1 MLKGKNITLRSL
13 ILNDLDFLYSIE
25 NSFENWQYGSE
36 KKHFSKEALVSYI
49 NNANEDIGTA
59 KQYRFVIDYQNNPI
73 GFIDLF
79 DYTINSAGVGIIIDK
94 KYRERGFA
102 KEALHLLI
110 DYSSVNLKIEQLTSK
125 VEKGNIAS
133 INLFTSCGFN
143 LQMEKESFNF
153 YTLTI

>member
-1 MLKGKNITLRSL
+1 MLKEKNITLRSL

-25 NSFENWQYGSE
+25 NNSKNWQYGSE
-36 KKHFSKEALVSYI
+36 EKHFSKEALVSYI

-102 KEALHLLI
+102 KEALILLI
-110 DYSSVNLKIEQLTSK
+110 EYTRNTLKIEKLHCNIQNN
-125 VEKGNIAS
+125 NIAS

-143 LQMEKESFNF
+143 LQKEKQSFNF